1 MKFRVV
7 KFTRLNGEV
16 FWTVQREFKHWL
28 TRKPVWK
35 YYASYV
41 IDTMYTENINWAEEF
56 GSEKRAIDTMN
67 ELIKATNTDIVGR
80 EIIKTVITDTY
91 GKRDEE

>member
-7 KFTRLNGEV
+7 KFTRLSGEV
-16 FWTVQREFKHWL
+16 FWVVQRQFKHWL

-41 IDTMYTENINWAEEF
+41 VDSMYTKNIDWAEEF
-56 GSEKRAIDTMN
+56 PSEDQAIEHMN
-67 ELIKATNTDIVGR
+67 DLIKATNSDIVR
-80 EIIKTVITDTY
+80 KEIIKTVITDAY
-91 GKRDEE
+91 GKVSEE

>member
-7 KFTRLNGEV
+7 KFTRLNGEI

-41 IDTMYTENINWAEEF
+41 VDSMYTKNIDWAEKF
-56 GSEKRAIDTMN
+56 SSEDQAIDNMN
-67 ELIKATNTDIVGR
+67 DLIKATNSDIAR
-80 EIIKTVITDTY
+80 KEIIKTVITDTY
-91 GKRDEE
+91 GKKDEE